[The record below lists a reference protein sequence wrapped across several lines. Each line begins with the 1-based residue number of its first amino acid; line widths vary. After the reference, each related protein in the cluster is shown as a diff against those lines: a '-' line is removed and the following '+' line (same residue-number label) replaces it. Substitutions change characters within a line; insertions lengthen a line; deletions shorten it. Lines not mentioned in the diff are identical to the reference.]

1 MLYTKNKVCCGPE
14 IEEPGVSRHIDL
26 IGSMDKYSL
35 GGEEIQVL
43 FPQYHVQEIIVNNK
57 LYIYITEEIE

>member
-26 IGSMDKYSL
+26 KGSMDKYSL

-43 FPQYHVQEIIVNNK
+43 FPQCHVQ
-57 LYIYITEEIE
+57 